1 VSKTRF
7 LLARSLSPWFSVV
20 IVPRNGLVA
29 VIRESDT
36 RTASWGHQ
44 ATLTGLAVSR
54 ASVAHAMGHGSGMIA
69 EAGSR
74 KPSPACV
81 QLEKTQPPEALTR
94 DLDFLV
100 GEQARE
106 LGLEDKRL
114 NGEIEAASLIESG
127 ESAGNLG

>member
-1 VSKTRF
+1 M
-7 LLARSLSPWFSVV
+7 
-20 IVPRNGLVA
+20 A
-29 VIRESDT
+29 VIRESGT
-36 RTASWGHQ
+36 RTASGGHQ

-74 KPSPACV
+74 KLRLYV
-81 QLEKTQPPEALTR
+81 NNLEKTKPSEALTC

-106 LGLEDKRL
+106 LGLENERL
-114 NGEIEAASLIESG
+114 NGEIEAASLIENG